1 MKRQLALALVTAL
14 LALVSFNAWASD
26 GDILMVSQVV
36 GTGGGHTGDECTFW
50 KIVWNNSSPNGKSPW
65 GVCQPPVIKVY
76 AELKGASA
84 NGISGVEYAGLYGP
98 TTAADPG
105 YFFIDIP
112 APATT
117 SLGSAWFPP
126 DPAPSSSPRGINMAW
141 EACQTGGSAGRV
153 LLSTLIVIPTT
164 PCGSDVLPGQIN
176 LSAGQHGQP
185 SNPLFRCPLVTLCD
199 APVFTKVCMGDN
211 VVTDCP
217 AFIIPGCGTPGRP
230 PCPNV
235 ASCSTS
241 GSFAINDPTSP
252 GVGACNPA
260 PGKTG
265 PSAVVASE
273 ATWSQM
279 KALYR

>member
-1 MKRQLALALVTAL
+1 MKRQLALVLVPAL

-50 KIVWNNSSPNGKSPW
+50 KIVFNNSSPNGKSPW

-84 NGISGVEYAGLYGP
+84 NGISGVEYAGTYGP
-98 TTAADPG
+98 TNAADPG
-105 YFFIDIP
+105 YFFIEVP

-117 SLGSAWFPP
+117 VLGNAFFPP
-126 DPAPSSSPRGINMAW
+126 DPAPRGQNMVW
-141 EACQTGGSAGRV
+141 DTCQTGGSAGRV
-153 LLSTLIVIPTT
+153 LLATLIVIPTT
-164 PCGSDVLPGQIN
+164 PCGSAAVPGEIH
-176 LSAGQHGQP
+176 LAGGRHNDP
-185 SNPLFRCPLVTLCD
+185 SNPLFRCPLFTVCD
-199 APVFTKVCMGDN
+199 APVFTKVCLGDN
-211 VVTDCP
+211 LTLCP
-217 AFIIPGCGTPGRP
+217 APIIPGCGTPGRP

-235 ASCSTS
+235 ATCSTS

-252 GVGACNPA
+252 GVGACSPA

-265 PSAVVASE
+265 PSAAVASE
-273 ATWSQM
+273 ATWSHM